1 MEYHP
6 RTNVSFA
13 PTEPFCRRWANE
25 AQSQM
30 QKFKIAT
37 WEQDTTPPLE
47 QLAQAEQHTPRPTT
61 PPLLEEQSEDPSP
74 ALALAALS
82 VLFLAG
88 MAIGAYIVYRCQ
100 AK

>member
-37 WEQDTTPPLE
+37 WEQDTTPPLAA
-47 QLAQAEQHTPRPTT
+47 LAQAEQHTP
-61 PPLLEEQSEDPSP
+61 PLLEEQNKEPSP

-88 MAIGAYIVYRCQ
+88 MAIGAYIAYQCQ